1 MARTKAI
8 SLIQTGSTKVEL
20 SELSGLV
27 ISNIQKETLAAGL
40 KSQSYTGNPATG
52 SVEYKRFKNS
62 ASQAYGTA
70 RTAGKGA
77 AITVPPTTVNLD
89 IHREIVEEAAKFDL
103 DTFGVGN
110 IMARRADNHV
120 DTVAAELDADF
131 FAKAKTAGTK
141 LTAKGTT
148 VEDQLEE
155 LIQAVETVK
164 NDYVRGVPRNLIRL
178 VLDPVMYGRARNYL
192 DKGTNN
198 ANVDTAA
205 EDFRMFHGVRVYSSI
220 NLPVAPGTTA
230 TRALCMVDGAMAQP
244 VVMYPYQQK
253 QNQQGAVPEKGLRQE
268 EDDGVGPPVKEP
280 VGLSREKQSMEHHKG
295 PLEVQG
301 RQTAHR
307 EKDRRQSGRGP
318 EAGTVP
324 QRGGRDQLFPP
335 AHGKQDRQDQRGED
349 QHPQVQQE
357 EGAHIGEVGGPLRR
371 GRKDPGGKV
380 GAQSQAVIHHLP
392 ISPADLLRRQAV
404 PGQLQGGNVGVIEG
418 AAQDGGRHRGGQH
431 QQGRSQ
437 SGQDAEEFTGLH
449 GITSKNESADWYH
462 TTDRSGT
469 QGPADGKGA
478 DPETGPLLNRIQC
491 WISAGGYG
499 RRRACGHTR

>member
-205 EDFRMFHGVRVYSSI
+205 EDFRMFHGVRVYGPC
-220 NLPVAPGTTA
+220 LPGHRNRRRPDEEVS
-230 TRALCMVDGAMAQP
+230 R
-244 VVMYPYQQK
+244 K
-253 QNQQGAVPEKGLRQE
+253 KRVP
-268 EDDGVGPPVKEP
+268 D
-280 VGLSREKQSMEHHKG
+280 
-295 PLEVQG
+295 
-301 RQTAHR
+301 
-307 EKDRRQSGRGP
+307 
-318 EAGTVP
+318 
-324 QRGGRDQLFPP
+324 GRDPGSP
-335 AHGKQDRQDQRGED
+335 
-349 QHPQVQQE
+349 
-357 EGAHIGEVGGPLRR
+357 EG
-371 GRKDPGGKV
+371 
-380 GAQSQAVIHHLP
+380 
-392 ISPADLLRRQAV
+392 LLR
-404 PGQLQGGNVGVIEG
+404 EG
-418 AAQDGGRHRGGQH
+418 
-431 QQGRSQ
+431 
-437 SGQDAEEFTGLH
+437 
-449 GITSKNESADWYH
+449 
-462 TTDRSGT
+462 
-469 QGPADGKGA
+469 
-478 DPETGPLLNRIQC
+478 
-491 WISAGGYG
+491 G
-499 RRRACGHTR
+499 RRRL